1 MSWAEVRRRAQA
13 RPLVLAV
20 NLNHKLG
27 LPDYSSVEASM
38 HISGITAASTDAD
51 VEALVAK
58 GKVAWAVMG
67 PAVTRQVREAAQKKG
82 W

>member
-1 MSWAEVRRRAQA
+1 MSWAEVRRRAQQ

-20 NLNHKLG
+20 NLQHKMG
-27 LPDYSSVEASM
+27 LPDFSSVEASM

-51 VEALVAK
+51 VEALVAR
-58 GKVAWAVMG
+58 GKIAWTVMG
-67 PAVTRQVREAAQKKG
+67 PAVTRQVKAARAKAG